1 MRATVGSGG
10 PVLGRVLSGALLSPS
25 VDASAEHLRLIRKLE
40 SISDL
45 TAEEVRALAALPL
58 SIRQRPEEAD
68 IVREGDTPSECCLLI
83 EGWMCRYKVL
93 QQGQRQIFSFHQAGD
108 IPDLQSLHLRTL
120 DHSVGTLTPCI
131 LGFIPHAAL
140 HETTLRFPGIG
151 AALWRDTLI
160 EASIFRE
167 WLAGVGR
174 RSGHSRIAHLLCELF
189 YRGRSVGL
197 TDGDRGF
204 DMPITQA
211 ELGDALGLSTV
222 HVNRVLQDLRRD
234 GLIFSRGRYLGI
246 RNWTGLT
253 ALGEFNPN
261 YLHIRRMAA

>member
-1 MRATVGSGG
+1 MNKF
-10 PVLGRVLSGALLSPS
+10 
-25 VDASAEHLRLIRKLE
+25 VDASPEHLRLIRKLE

-45 TAEEVRALAALPL
+45 TPEELRAIAALPL
-58 SIRQRPEEAD
+58 SVRQRSEGTD

-83 EGWMCRYKVL
+83 EGWVCRYKVL
-93 QQGQRQIFSFHQAGD
+93 QEGQRQIFALHQAGD
-108 IPDLQSLHLRTL
+108 VPDLQSLHLQTL
-120 DHSVGTLTPCI
+120 DHSVGTLTPCV

-140 HETTLRFPGIG
+140 HDATLRFPGIA
-151 AALWRDTLI
+151 AALWRSTLI

-174 RSGHSRIAHLLCELF
+174 RSGHSRIAHLICELF
-189 YRGRSVGL
+189 YLGRAVGL

-204 DMPITQA
+204 DLPITQA

-246 RNWTGLT
+246 QDWEGLRT
-253 ALGEFNPN
+253 LGEFSPN
-261 YLHIRRMAA
+261 YLHVRHIAA